1 MADYQFAAGESV
13 PRTAIERWNANIGAI
28 RLLRQLEAE
37 DRAAT
42 PEEQAVLARYS
53 GFGDAAFGKAFPVDR
68 RAIGVYSDNEER
80 SAWERRREEL
90 ESLIGREE
98 VDALRFSRLNAFY
111 TTPEVV
117 STMWTGLRTMGADDL
132 ENIRV
137 LEPSAGSGR
146 FFGFMP
152 EDLADKSERIA
163 VEKDLVTGA
172 VLKRAYPDTQ
182 VYVQGFEDTPIPHE
196 SIDIAVSNVPF
207 GSFGVD
213 DDSYPNWLT
222 NQSIHNYFFAKT
234 MDLLR
239 PGGVMAYVTSHH
251 TMDAANPRA
260 SQFREWMAERGDLVS
275 AVRLPASAFPDT
287 EVVTDILYFRK
298 RFDGEQPGD
307 LGWVETVEL
316 DLPNKNRL
324 EVTQSVN
331 RFFVE
336 NPQNVLGRQTST
348 GTMYGGNQYN
358 VEAVEFTPDK
368 LADAVVRTAGTAPR
382 IPTRAEAYAAD
393 KALSEREEARATLSS
408 KPEGRFFTGDGGEL
422 LQVRNGREAPADI
435 SGDAADRV
443 RRMMVLAEGG
453 RTLLQME
460 GAGADD
466 EEIEA
471 LRVSLKEVY
480 DDFKDKYGAV
490 NANYNA
496 RLFREDPDSA
506 FVRGLE
512 RERLVGYENK
522 VYKSGQRKG
531 QTYEAPV
538 REWDPSDIF
547 TRRLIGGMSQD
558 VQVATAADALIASVN
573 ETGGIDFGRM
583 ADWLGRPPESVR
595 DELSRDEQIFLN
607 PSTGGWETADRYLA
621 GAVRRKLRDAESAVQ
636 AGDERFRGNLAA
648 LALAQPE
655 DIGAGDIRARL
666 GAGWVPAWAVNE
678 WAAEQGLTGGG
689 FVYDAAVGNWVMLP
703 STRSSSVANARWG
716 TDQRQADEIIEAALS
731 GKKINIT
738 ASDGKGGRVTDHDAT
753 QEAQTKVD
761 ELRDHFEE
769 WVWADATRGETL
781 AKVYNEKLNDL
792 KAREYSGEHLRFP
805 GMAAS
810 WRRDLRKHQR
820 DAIARIVQDGTA
832 LIAHEVGFGKSA
844 VLIAA
849 GMERRRMGLSKR
861 PVYVVPNATHIQFRD
876 QFYDLYPNAKLLF
889 PSDADFTP
897 ANRRAFL
904 SRMRTGDWDGI
915 ILTTEQ
921 FQKIPVRPETVKD
934 WQNKRIAEIEEAKLQ
949 DLQSGSGER
958 NSITQKQLESQ
969 LALARKRI
977 ANADKKLAAGR
988 DDGAEYFEDLGID
1001 HLFVDEADRYKNLG
1015 YTTMMGAVKGLPQS
1029 DAERSQDMFLKTQ
1042 LLQGGLEGTASQVEA
1057 RRRMAEEAKAGR
1069 FSTKGVV
1076 FATGTPVANTI
1087 AETWT
1092 MMRYLQLEE
1101 LRKHGLQH
1109 FDNWASTYGRMH
1121 TGAEATASG
1130 RYKVVDR
1137 FSKFSNLPELS
1148 ALFQNVAD
1156 IRTRGETPEMLLEQP
1171 RVLGEGGEDG
1181 RIKVVAPMDRP
1192 LRAYMKTLHH
1202 RADHLPKDRR
1212 IDNMLK
1218 VLSDGRKASLDIRM
1232 VNWPVD
1238 GLPDPDNPDE
1248 RIMEPWP
1255 NPEGKIP
1262 LMADRAAEVYR
1273 RETADRGTQMIFLDL
1288 GTPSARDKKDSDDD
1302 NPDNDNPGD
1311 DALDALGEPVES
1323 AEERELLRNVYAVAR
1338 AELVARGVPENEIAF
1353 IHEHDTKAKRKALME
1368 RMNSGDVR
1376 VLLGSTEKM
1385 GVGVNAQ
1392 ERMAAVHHVDV
1403 PWRPRDL
1410 EQREGRIVRPGNVVY
1425 GPQFDPATG
1434 EIVDPGRGVQ
1444 IFNYVQQGS
1453 VDGFMWNGIEQKSDS
1468 IKAIVRRKVTERE
1481 MEDVDELTADA
1492 ATLKALASDDPMA
1505 LAMVEAEQRFRGL
1518 EREKRTYDRNK
1529 ATARDRIRAWQG
1541 TVERLSA
1548 TLPTW
1553 REDAEAAMAA
1563 LEDKP
1568 ADFAMSVGR
1577 NTYDKRADANA
1588 AIAEAVKAL
1597 PFKGEWGRL
1606 GSYLGW
1612 TLYGR
1617 NEDQGYRVAVDN
1629 PLSVLELKHPAP
1641 SVAQDPEKTD
1651 FAQRAENIL
1660 KSLPAITEEQATR
1673 LSEAEKGIAV
1683 AETEVLKPFRKNLEL
1698 SEAGRNFARLR
1709 DLMLGVAPE
1718 KEDVFEIRED
1728 ETAAEVL
1735 AEATEEELDAARREV
1750 SEQALVRLRDGK
1762 DFKFP
1767 TPDEVEN
1774 AAATLVVQRRREA
1787 AAARATELAA
1797 ADAEFTSAADFSAA
1811 PGDPVSQETPKA
1823 DLEAVA
1829 EATAQTVD
1837 DALEKD
1843 VPVRLTAEAIDSA
1856 TDAPPSGVIGAAA
1869 EEIAEALQD
1878 NEGPFAVVVADT
1890 TETPEEPAVVA
1901 VPGPELDDFTL
1912 EEKDE
1917 VIDRAADWVADE
1929 MERQAEDGGTAV
1941 ITVADTDAMILQ
1953 EVKDEVVERDGAVD
1967 LPVAEPVKET
1977 GPAEPEDD
1985 WQPTTKEDRDD
1996 VAWDIIGDMSME
2008 TRDSFDELEARLG
2021 DFLDK
2026 YEVAQ
2031 LAERLGPDPD
2041 PDVVAKEEAGLRRMH
2056 QLKAGHPDMFGAT
2069 IAEPSALVSPA
2080 PARPRPARTPKARPR
2095 PPVERREAA
2104 ERESRPPL
2112 IPVKP
2117 TPSGRRLVEAG
2128 PSSVK
2133 AAARQARDKSPVA
2146 AETDPPPARR
2156 ASRQQRPRDVARG
2169 ASPGKGKAKKSTAD
2183 KKLSSLPPLARLA
2196 LKKHGLR

>member
-1 MADYQFAAGESV
+1 M
-13 PRTAIERWNANIGAI
+13 
-28 RLLRQLEAE
+28 
-37 DRAAT
+37 
-42 PEEQAVLARYS
+42 
-53 GFGDAAFGKAFPVDR
+53 
-68 RAIGVYSDNEER
+68 
-80 SAWERRREEL
+80 
-90 ESLIGREE
+90 
-98 VDALRFSRLNAFY
+98 
-111 TTPEVV
+111 
-117 STMWTGLRTMGADDL
+117 
-132 ENIRV
+132 
-137 LEPSAGSGR
+137 
-146 FFGFMP
+146 
-152 EDLADKSERIA
+152 
-163 VEKDLVTGA
+163 
-172 VLKRAYPDTQ
+172 
-182 VYVQGFEDTPIPHE
+182 
-196 SIDIAVSNVPF
+196 
-207 GSFGVD
+207 
-213 DDSYPNWLT
+213 
-222 NQSIHNYFFAKT
+222 
-234 MDLLR
+234 
-239 PGGVMAYVTSHH
+239 
-251 TMDAANPRA
+251 
-260 SQFREWMAERGDLVS
+260 
-275 AVRLPASAFPDT
+275 
-287 EVVTDILYFRK
+287 
-298 RFDGEQPGD
+298 
-307 LGWVETVEL
+307 
-316 DLPNKNRL
+316 
-324 EVTQSVN
+324 
-331 RFFVE
+331 
-336 NPQNVLGRQTST
+336 
-348 GTMYGGNQYN
+348 
-358 VEAVEFTPDK
+358 
-368 LADAVVRTAGTAPR
+368 
-382 IPTRAEAYAAD
+382 
-393 KALSEREEARATLSS
+393 
-408 KPEGRFFTGDGGEL
+408 
-422 LQVRNGREAPADI
+422 
-435 SGDAADRV
+435 
-443 RRMMVLAEGG
+443 
-453 RTLLQME
+453 
-460 GAGADD
+460 
-466 EEIEA
+466 
-471 LRVSLKEVY
+471 
-480 DDFKDKYGAV
+480 
-490 NANYNA
+490 
-496 RLFREDPDSA
+496 
-506 FVRGLE
+506 
-512 RERLVGYENK
+512 
-522 VYKSGQRKG
+522 
-531 QTYEAPV
+531 
-538 REWDPSDIF
+538 
-547 TRRLIGGMSQD
+547 
-558 VQVATAADALIASVN
+558 
-573 ETGGIDFGRM
+573 
-583 ADWLGRPPESVR
+583 
-595 DELSRDEQIFLN
+595 
-607 PSTGGWETADRYLA
+607 
-621 GAVRRKLRDAESAVQ
+621 
-636 AGDERFRGNLAA
+636 
-648 LALAQPE
+648 
-655 DIGAGDIRARL
+655 
-666 GAGWVPAWAVNE
+666 
-678 WAAEQGLTGGG
+678 
-689 FVYDAAVGNWVMLP
+689 
-703 STRSSSVANARWG
+703 
-716 TDQRQADEIIEAALS
+716 
-731 GKKINIT
+731 
-738 ASDGKGGRVTDHDAT
+738 
-753 QEAQTKVD
+753 
-761 ELRDHFEE
+761 
-769 WVWADATRGETL
+769 
-781 AKVYNEKLNDL
+781 
-792 KAREYSGEHLRFP
+792 
-805 GMAAS
+805 
-810 WRRDLRKHQR
+810 
-820 DAIARIVQDGTA
+820 
-832 LIAHEVGFGKSA
+832 
-844 VLIAA
+844 
-849 GMERRRMGLSKR
+849 
-861 PVYVVPNATHIQFRD
+861 
-876 QFYDLYPNAKLLF
+876 
-889 PSDADFTP
+889 
-897 ANRRAFL
+897 
-904 SRMRTGDWDGI
+904 
-915 ILTTEQ
+915 
-921 FQKIPVRPETVKD
+921 
-934 WQNKRIAEIEEAKLQ
+934 
-949 DLQSGSGER
+949 
-958 NSITQKQLESQ
+958 
-969 LALARKRI
+969 
-977 ANADKKLAAGR
+977 AAGR

-1015 YTTMMGAVKGLPQS
+1015 YTSIMGAVKGLPQS

-1130 RYKVVDR
+1130 GYKVVER

-1302 NPDNDNPGD
+1302 NPED
-1311 DALDALGEPVES
+1311 DELGEPVES
-1323 AEERELLRNVYAVAR
+1323 AEERELLRNVYGVAR

-1577 NTYDKRADANA
+1577 KTHDKRADANA
-1588 AIAEAVKAL
+1588 AVAEAVKAL

-1629 PLSVLELKHPAP
+1629 PLSALDLKHPAP

-1698 SEAGRNFARLR
+1698 AEAGRNFARLR

-1856 TDAPPSGVIGAAA
+1856 TDAPPSGVVGAAA

-1953 EVKDEVVERDGAVD
+1953 EVKDEVVERDGAVGILVGD
-1967 LPVAEPVKET
+1967 AASGPSIKPKYEVSKGLSFAGGVYVIDSATGEMVKGTRYGDDGEELVRRVAEYINENDGKLPSKGLVARWKKLTAQSVAEDQPT
-1977 GPAEPEDD
+1977 EQEQEPTSEKTVGYLVEQIAQAEPEPERESTVDPVG
-1985 WQPTTKEDRDD
+1985 QPATKEDRDD

-2008 TRDSFDELEARLG
+2008 TRDSFDDLEARLG

-2133 AAARQARDKSPVA
+2133 AAARQARDNPPVA